1 MYVNTM
7 GAHYFDSSNQTIT
20 ATTTTTTITTKNIVY
35 FVSVQFE
42 FKYVNMHICEQ
53 KNVMYASG
61 SMILNFDR
69 NTIATYQ

>member
-1 MYVNTM
+1 MYVNNM

-20 ATTTTTTITTKNIVY
+20 ATTTTTTAKNIVY
-35 FVSVQFE
+35 FVSFQFE
-42 FKYVNMHICEQ
+42 VNCINMHIG
-53 KNVMYASG
+53 VLIIVIYASG

>member
-20 ATTTTTTITTKNIVY
+20 ATTTTTTTKNIVY

-42 FKYVNMHICEQ
+42 FKYINMHI
-53 KNVMYASG
+53 
-61 SMILNFDR
+61 
-69 NTIATYQ
+69 